1 MKRSDLLALFGVGVL
16 GALGATPAWA
26 RNDDDGEYRIQRAV
40 YGTPQRFVDVTDRL
54 RELAQRDAR
63 FRLGN
68 DTFGVDPARGEVK
81 ALRIQALSRSG
92 RSRTFEYVEGAVV
105 DGAQFEG
112 WRGGGWGQGNGQGQG
127 NGGWGE
133 RPGYDDGRDG
143 EYQILRAQYGTA
155 QRNVDV
161 TARLR
166 ELAQRDERFRLGN
179 RTFGIDPHEG
189 QVKVLRIH
197 TRGPRGP
204 RTFEYVEGSMVD
216 GAQFSGWR
224 GGSWGQGEGQ
234 GGWGGSEGPTRGLV
248 ILRAEYGAGNSW
260 VDITERLQARVVVN
274 RLNVR
279 VNNDLA
285 GDDPARNRPKS
296 LRLRYQIDGREQR
309 RTVAEG
315 QRLTLP

>member
-1 MKRSDLLALFGVGVL
+1 MKRSELLALVGGGLLSTL
-16 GALGATPAWA
+16 GMVPAFA
-26 RNDDDGEYRIQRAV
+26 RNDGDYRIQRAV
-40 YGTPQRFVDVTDRL
+40 YGTPERFVDVTDRL

-81 ALRIQALSRSG
+81 ALRIEATSRSG

-105 DGAQFEG
+105 DGAMFEG
-112 WRGGGWGQGNGQGQG
+112 WRGGGWGQGGGQ
-127 NGGWGE
+127 GGWGG
-133 RPGYDDGRDG
+133 RPGYNDGRDG

-161 TARLR
+161 TNRLR
-166 ELAQRDERFRLGN
+166 ELAQRDERFRLSN
-179 RTFGIDPHEG
+179 RTFGTDPHPG

-197 TRGPRGP
+197 ARGPRGT

-216 GAQFSGWR
+216 GSQFTGWR
-224 GGSWGQGEGQ
+224 AGGWGQGDWN
-234 GGWGGSEGPTRGLV
+234 GGWGGDEGPTRGLV
-248 ILRAEYGAGNSW
+248 ILRAEYGTGGRW
-260 VDITERLQARVVVN
+260 VDITDRLQARVVLN

-285 GDDPARNRPKS
+285 GDDPAPNRPKE
-296 LRLRYQIDGREQR
+296 LRVRFQVDGREQR
-309 RTVAEG
+309 RTVSEG
-315 QRLTLP
+315 QRLSLP

>member
-1 MKRSDLLALFGVGVL
+1 MKRSELLALL
-16 GALGATPAWA
+16 GGGLLSTLGMGPAWA

-81 ALRIQALSRSG
+81 ALRIEATSRSG
-92 RSRTFEYVEGAVV
+92 RSRTFEYIEGAVV
-105 DGAQFEG
+105 DGAMFEG
-112 WRGGGWGQGNGQGQG
+112 WRGGGWGQGGGQ
-127 NGGWGE
+127 GGWGE
-133 RPGYDDGRDG
+133 RPGYNDGRDG

-161 TARLR
+161 TDRLR
-166 ELAQRDERFRLGN
+166 QLAQRDERFRLSN

-197 TRGPRGP
+197 ARGPRGM

-216 GAQFSGWR
+216 GSQFTGWR
-224 GGSWGQGEGQ
+224 GGSWGRDDWN
-234 GGWGGSEGPTRGLV
+234 GGWGGSDGPTRGLV
-248 ILRAEYGAGNSW
+248 ILRAEYGTRGRW
-260 VDITERLQARVVVN
+260 VDITERLQSRVVVN

-285 GDDPARNRPKS
+285 GTDPAPNVPKE
-296 LRLRYQIDGREQR
+296 LRIRFRMDGREER
-309 RTVAEG
+309 RSYSEG
-315 QRLTLP
+315 QRLNLP